1 STIQS
6 AGDGAD
12 GSMEN
17 QEIKSDTA
25 KQKPLDDGPTK
36 DNLLDALIISIGQFG
51 RFQIINYLML
61 CLPIICNA
69 FYSIS
74 YAFTASNVVHRCSIS
89 QCDNISSKFIEPWL
103 NFSIPDNKG
112 QWDDCEHYEAFSGI
126 NGRCE
131 ARFFNSSHRV
141 ACEAGYKFRD
151 TENTISREFGIFC
164 SDQWKLS
171 MVGTV
176 NNVGQFVGI
185 PLGGYLADR
194 YGRKLILVVT
204 GVLSA
209 LCGLARSYAPEYY
222 SFLSFEFLDMAVGST
237 LFPTAFLLAIELVG
251 PKHRVVA
258 ATFISLT
265 YGLAEAGM
273 GYLASYILDWR
284 VLLRLLYTPALL
296 HLVFICYLPESVR
309 WLLSQSREEDAIQ
322 TLRRVARINQRS
334 LPEDQLNELIR
345 SNREL
350 MACSK
355 ATDGHYSA
363 GQIFNALG
371 LRIGQCC
378 FLWFTNTLIALG
390 LTLNSVGLGGNKF
403 QNFSMT
409 GFMQLPGIVMGML
422 LMHRLGRRW
431 TLSMLL
437 SSCAILLLAIAFFE
451 EDYSTYSGAL
461 YFLAKMTSTGSFMVL
476 YFFTSEI
483 FPTNCRNSLLS
494 FCSMVGRFGSM
505 LAPQTPLLINYYK
518 YAPHLLFATFGL
530 LASVIAMFFPE
541 TANKVLP
548 TTLEEARAL
557 DRSMPMK
564 QTKV

>member
-1 STIQS
+1 
-6 AGDGAD
+6 
-12 GSMEN
+12 MEHH
-17 QEIKSDTA
+17 EIKSNTD
-25 KQKPLDDGPTK
+25 KQKPVDVEPRK
-36 DNLLDALIISIGQFG
+36 DNILDALIINIGQCG
-51 RFQIINYLML
+51 RFQIINYVML

-69 FYSIS
+69 IYSLS
-74 YAFTASNVVHRCSIS
+74 YVFTASSVGHRCSIS
-89 QCDNISSKFIEPWL
+89 ECDNLTSKFIEPWL
-103 NFSIPDNKG
+103 NFSIPENNGK
-112 QWDDCEHYEAFSGI
+112 WDDCEHYEALSGMK
-126 NGRCE
+126 GPCE
-131 ARFFNSSHRV
+131 ARFFNSTRRV
-141 ACEAGYKFRD
+141 ACDAGYKFKDR
-151 TENTISREFGIFC
+151 ENTISREFDIFC
-164 SDQWKLS
+164 SDKWKLS

-194 YGRKLILVVT
+194 YGRKLILVIT

-209 LCGLARSYAPEYY
+209 LCGLARSYAPDYY
-222 SFLSFEFLDMAVGST
+222 TFLSFEFLDMAVGST
-237 LFPTAFLLAIELVG
+237 LYPTAFLLAIEFVG

-258 ATFISLT
+258 ATFISST

-273 GYLASYILDWR
+273 GYLAGYILDWR

-296 HLVFICYLPESVR
+296 HLIFICYLPESVR
-309 WLLSQSREEDAIQ
+309 WLLSQSREEDAIH

-345 SNREL
+345 TNREL
-350 MACSK
+350 VASSK
-355 ATDGHYSA
+355 ATQGHYSVK
-363 GQIFNALG
+363 QIFSALG
-371 LRIGQCC
+371 LRIAQCC
-378 FLWFTNTLIALG
+378 FLWFTNTLITLG
-390 LTLNSVGLGGNKF
+390 LTLNSVGLSGNKF
-403 QNFSMT
+403 QNFSMM
-409 GFMQLPGIVMGML
+409 GFMQLPGIVLSML
-422 LMHRLGRRW
+422 LMHRIGRRW
-431 TLSMLL
+431 TLSMFL
-437 SSCAILLLAIAFFE
+437 SSSAVLLLTMALFA
-451 EDYSTYSGAL
+451 EDYPSFAGPL

-483 FPTNCRNSLLS
+483 FPTSCRNSLLS

-557 DRSMPMK
+557 DRSQQMK
-564 QTKV
+564 QTKISKVSKTAV

>member
-1 STIQS
+1 
-6 AGDGAD
+6 
-12 GSMEN
+12 
-17 QEIKSDTA
+17 
-25 KQKPLDDGPTK
+25 GPTNE
-36 DNLLDALIISIGQFG
+36 NLLDALIISIGQFG
-51 RFQIINYLML
+51 RFQILNYVML

-74 YAFTASNVVHRCSIS
+74 YVFTASNVVHRCSIS
-89 QCDNISSKFIEPWL
+89 QCDNPTSKFIEPWL
-103 NFSIPDNKG
+103 NFSIPQIKGTWDN
-112 QWDDCEHYEAFSGI
+112 CEHYEALSGI
-126 NGRCE
+126 EGQCE

-141 ACEAGYKFRD
+141 ACEAGYKFKD
-151 TENTISREFGIFC
+151 VENTISREFGIFC

-204 GVLSA
+204 GLLSA
-209 LCGLARSYAPEYY
+209 LCGLARSYAPDYY
-222 SFLSFEFLDMAVGST
+222 TFLSFEFLDMAVGST

-296 HLVFICYLPESVR
+296 HLIFICYLPESVR
-309 WLLSQSREEDAIQ
+309 WLLSQSREEEAIQ
-322 TLRRVARINQRS
+322 TLRRVARVNQRS
-334 LPEDQLNELIR
+334 LPEDQLNEVIR
-345 SNREL
+345 TNREL
-350 MACSK
+350 VAGSK

-363 GQIFNALG
+363 RQIFNALG
-371 LRIGQCC
+371 VRIGQCC

-390 LTLNSVGLGGNKF
+390 LTLNSVGLSGNKF

-409 GFMQLPGIVMGML
+409 GFMQLPGIVLGML

-431 TLSMLL
+431 TLSMFL
-437 SSCAILLLAIAFFE
+437 SSCSLLLLAMALFE
-451 EDYSTYSGAL
+451 EDYPAYSGAL

-483 FPTNCRNSLLS
+483 FPTSCRNSLLS

-530 LASVIAMFFPE
+530 LASVISMFFPE